1 MNINKKNKV
10 TTPLHQEKQG
20 DGSFS
25 SYTFPNGLRLIH
37 MPSPTDVAYCGMAID
52 AGTRDEEP
60 SELGMAHF
68 CEHML
73 FKGTQ
78 HRRAWHILNRMEA
91 VGGDLNAYTTKE
103 ETFVYAA
110 FMREHLERA
119 VDLLLDVT
127 FASTYPQHE
136 IDKEAEVIV
145 EEIDSYKDTPSEL
158 IFDDFENLLFAG
170 HPLGH
175 DILGTPERVRSFRTA
190 DALRFTRRLYRP
202 ERMVLFVFGK
212 YDFKKVQTVISR
224 QLNKHL
230 SPSDNVS
237 IHFSRP
243 IQPIQPIQPIHKTRT
258 LHTHQ
263 AHVMMGCRGYS
274 SDDKRR
280 IALYFLNNLIGGP
293 GMNSLLNVAL
303 REHKGLVYTVESTL
317 TNYTDTSTFSIYFGC
332 DPDDVERCI
341 QIVRKELYRL
351 AQQPLTTTRFQAA
364 MKQTQGQIGVAC
376 DNFENYAL
384 DMAKSYLHYNRF
396 ENLDD
401 TFRQLQRLTPQQL
414 QQVAQELFTD
424 DNLSVLIYQ

>member
-1 MNINKKNKV
+1 M
-10 TTPLHQEKQG
+10 TE
-20 DGSFS
+20 SFS
-25 SYTFPNGLRLIH
+25 THTFPNGLRLIH

-60 SELGMAHF
+60 EEQGMAHF

-78 HRRAWHILNRMEA
+78 RRRAWHILNRMEA

-110 FMREHLERA
+110 FMRQHLERA
-119 VDLLLDVT
+119 IDLLLDVT
-127 FASTYPQHE
+127 CGSTFPQHE

-158 IFDDFENLLFAG
+158 IFDDFENLLFQH

-202 ERMVLFVFGK
+202 ERMVLFVFGR
-212 YDFKKVQTVISR
+212 YEFEKVVKTVEKLLRPLSFFHTNEAKEVKPFERTIEPLP
-224 QLNKHL
+224 LNTTDAVPAFH
-230 SPSDNVS
+230 
-237 IHFSRP
+237 IR
-243 IQPIQPIQPIHKTRT
+243 RT

-263 AHVMMGCRGYS
+263 AHVMMGCRGFDS
-274 SDDKRR
+274 HDDRR

-293 GMNSLLNVAL
+293 GMNSLLNVSL
-303 REHKGLVYTVESTL
+303 REHKGLVYTVESAL
-317 TNYTDTSTFSIYFGC
+317 TNYTDTATFSIYFGC
-332 DPDDVERCI
+332 DSHDVERCI
-341 QIVRKELYRL
+341 ELVHKELAHL
-351 AQQPLTTTRFQAA
+351 AEQPLSAHRFQAA
-364 MKQTQGQIGVAC
+364 MKQTRGQIGVAC

-396 ENLDD
+396 ENIDD
-401 TFRQLQRLTPQQL
+401 TYRHLDHLTPQRL
-414 QQVAQELFTD
+414 QEVAQYLFID
-424 DNLSVLIYQ
+424 QNLSTLVYL